1 MLCIK
6 LFLPYS
12 NLNNNELKQKV
23 IGKQSNFTHEAK
35 PATSNAE
42 NFIKAVNSENNI
54 TKYFTIKDLNS
65 TFNDTGN
72 LFFLSHLNINLLS
85 FHFDELQSLI
95 SKSFKKRELES
106 VFTDIIQKDS
116 KNIVVTCIYRHLCM

>member
-12 NLNNNELKQKV
+12 DLNNNELKQKV

-65 TFNDTGN
+65 TFNDTDN
-72 LFFLSHLNINLLS
+72 CFFLSHLNINLLA
-85 FHFDELQSLI
+85 FHFNELQSLI
-95 SKSFKKRELES
+95 SKSFK
-106 VFTDIIQKDS
+106 
-116 KNIVVTCIYRHLCM
+116 